1 MRAMAYVI
9 TRLCIDC
16 VDKACVEVYPVECIY
31 ELKDAPTAERPNM
44 LYIHPTECISCGACE
59 PECPWQAIFE
69 DREVPAPFQPDLALN
84 ALVEETPS
92 AFTVGKPR
100 RDANGQV
107 VRKPRPTAREVA
119 ENTAKWKQGT

>member
-16 VDKACVEVYPVECIY
+16 VDKACVEVCPVECIY
-31 ELKDAPTAERPNM
+31 EPKDAPNADRPHM

-69 DREVPAPFQPDLALN
+69 DRELPAPFSADTALN
-84 ALVEETPS
+84 AQVEESPS
-92 AFTVGKPR
+92 AFVVSKPR
-100 RDANGQV
+100 RDASGQV
-107 VRKPRPTAREVA
+107 ARKPRPTAAEVA
-119 ENTAKWKQGT
+119 DNRAKWIQRS